1 MNLNVA
7 EAKTRVCYKCRYEE
21 STSDT
26 KCPRCGR
33 ILYTET
39 KIRTL
44 GALITFLGAVIAIM
58 MAYILSFVYGSV
70 NQSNASLRFT
80 GTETQAL
87 YIYAILGLTFTAGI
101 FFVFTGLWQVVFAR
115 RNRILVWTSLLIVL
129 AVAIVSVIFVSG
141 VKK

>member
-1 MNLNVA
+1 MNQALA
-7 EAKTRVCYKCRYEE
+7 GTKTRVCYKCRYEE
-21 STSDT
+21 NTSET

-44 GALITFLGAVIAIM
+44 GVLITFLGAFIAAM
-58 MAYILSFVYGSV
+58 MAYIISYVYSSV

-80 GTETQAL
+80 DTETQAL
-87 YIYAILGLTFTAGI
+87 YIYAILGLTFAAGV
-101 FFVFTGLWQVVFAR
+101 FFVFTGLWQIVFAR
-115 RNRILVWTSLLIVL
+115 RNRMLVWTSLLIVL
-129 AVAIVSVIFVSG
+129 VIVIVSVIFVSS